1 MNTNN
6 EIWLFLWLF
15 SLGPLVLELKPF
27 EHLVTADL
35 QHLSIVE
42 RVSEWIICGL
52 TLRCGHG
59 AKHLFHLRLDLTDEP
74 LLPLQIRKLKLQLE
88 EERQKCP
95 RSDGTA
101 GDLAELQN
109 GSDLQLIEMQSE
121 AGPARSPGWAVRG
134 LLEPVVPKLSPQVD
148 QKSRPS
154 QSQTESLLPAGMLPG
169 WGSPLL
175 GGMISR
181 TSCS

>member
-1 MNTNN
+1 M
-6 EIWLFLWLF
+6 
-15 SLGPLVLELKPF
+15 
-27 EHLVTADL
+27 
-35 QHLSIVE
+35 
-42 RVSEWIICGL
+42 
-52 TLRCGHG
+52 
-59 AKHLFHLRLDLTDEP
+59 
-74 LLPLQIRKLKLQLE
+74 E

-121 AGPARSPGWAVRG
+121 AGPARSPGWAVLG
-134 LLEPVVPKLSPQVD
+134 LLEPVVPKLSPQVG
-148 QKSRPS
+148 QKSCPS
-154 QSQTESLLPAGMLPG
+154 QSQTESRLPAGVLPG